1 MTRRTKLILTRP
13 SDDSLEAF
21 VNFRKNTALKLK
33 ESKTVLIKDD
43 LVNEWEKFLGY
54 IYKTSLRKICIG
66 NYLN

>member
-33 ESKTVLIKDD
+33 ERKTVLIKDD
-43 LVNEWEKFLGY
+43 LVNEWRKFWGH
-54 IYKTSLRKICIG
+54 INSTPSRKYCIG
-66 NYLN
+66 DFIN

>member
-33 ESKTVLIKDD
+33 ERKTVLIKDD
-43 LVNEWEKFLGY
+43 LVYEWRKFWASINSTPG
-54 IYKTSLRKICIG
+54 RKVCIS
-66 NYLN
+66 NFIN